1 MIDLKSVVKEKENKD
16 RICCKRAQSGA
27 LKIALPK
34 LGKKPYSFLGL
45 KHKTPSIRMRFNY
58 E

>member
-34 LGKKPYSFLGL
+34 LGKKPKQLLRL
-45 KHKTPSIRMRFNY
+45 KT
-58 E
+58 

>member
-1 MIDLKSVVKEKENKD
+1 MIDLKSVVKEKENKH

-34 LGKKPYSFLGL
+34 LGKKPKQLFRL
-45 KHKTPSIRMRFNY
+45 KTKNPIN
-58 E
+58 